1 LNALNGKTTRIF
13 GFTLEGTPVFLVTF
27 QGPHSIWGKRKA
39 METQLELK
47 KELQRNAVLS
57 GAMMVSVL
65 LYAVV
70 VEIIK
75 VQWQS
80 TGQLQPQPAAPM
92 KEVFYGAA
100 LFFLFVIRLARKAI
114 LKKTRGDNFRTLLHK
129 LKLSNLVTFLLC
141 EVPAVVGLVLFLRD
155 GLYKEFY
162 ILATCSLLV
171 MFIYFPRYRHWEAW
185 LGKASS
191 FY

>member
-1 LNALNGKTTRIF
+1 
-13 GFTLEGTPVFLVTF
+13 
-27 QGPHSIWGKRKA
+27 
-39 METQLELK
+39 METQSELK
-47 KELQRNAVLS
+47 KELRINAIVS
-57 GAMMVSVL
+57 ATMMVSVL

-70 VEIIK
+70 VQIIK
-75 VQWQS
+75 LQWQS
-80 TGQLQPQPAAPM
+80 TGQLPPQPAAPM

-114 LKKTRGDNFRTLLHK
+114 LKKTRGDDYRALLHK
-129 LKLSNLVTFLLC
+129 LKLSNLVTFALC
-141 EVPAVVGLVLFLRD
+141 EVPAVVGLVLFIRN

-162 ILATCSLLV
+162 ILAVCSLLV

>member
-1 LNALNGKTTRIF
+1 
-13 GFTLEGTPVFLVTF
+13 
-27 QGPHSIWGKRKA
+27 
-39 METQLELK
+39 METQLDLK

-75 VQWQS
+75 LQWQS
-80 TGQLQPQPAAPM
+80 TGQLPPQPAAPM

-100 LFFLFVIRLARKAI
+100 LFFLFVIRLVRKAI
-114 LKKTRGDNFRTLLHK
+114 LKKNRGDDYRTLLHK
-129 LKLSNLVTFLLC
+129 LKLSNLITFVLC
-141 EVPAVVGLVLFLRD
+141 EAPALVGLVLFIRN

-162 ILATCSLLV
+162 ILAVCSLLV